1 MGTETRNAEDF
12 IIRVQ
17 NLEVNRYNARVLD
30 GIDWTVR
37 PQENWV
43 ILGPNGAGKTTLL
56 SCLLAYVPPSKGTID
71 VLGERWGKYDWR
83 KLRERVG
90 IVSASLLTR
99 IPDAETGLAVV
110 VGGLHA
116 QMGLRGHKI
125 SDAERHTALEH
136 LRRVNAEHLQDRA
149 WGVLSQGE
157 RQRVLIARALMPNP
171 ALLIVDEPCGGL
183 DPVSRETFVQHLDEL
198 ARDADAPAL
207 VLVTHHIDEI
217 TPAFEHVLM
226 LKDGRTYA
234 AGPAS
239 ELINDEAL
247 SAVFDASLRVERRG
261 ERFHLASVDLPSSI
275 SSS

>member
-1 MGTETRNAEDF
+1 MGTAPHEHEDY

-17 NLEVNRYNARVLD
+17 GLQVNRYNARVLD

-37 PQENWV
+37 PNENWV

-56 SCLLAYVPPSKGTID
+56 SCLMAYVPPSKGTID
-71 VLGERWGKYDWR
+71 VLGARWGQYDWR

-90 IVSASLLTR
+90 IVSASLLHR
-99 IPDAETGLAVV
+99 IPDAETALAVV

-116 QMGLRGHKI
+116 QMGLRGAAMDD
-125 SDAERHTALEH
+125 DARTEALAH
-136 LRRVNAEHLQDRA
+136 LERVNAAHLQDRP

-157 RQRVLIARALMPNP
+157 RQRVLIARALMPKP

-183 DPVSRETFVQHLDEL
+183 DPVARETFVRHLDQL
-198 ARDADAPAL
+198 ARDKDAPSL

-217 TPAFEHVLM
+217 TPAFSHVLL

-234 AGPAS
+234 AGLAA
-239 ELINDEAL
+239 ELINDETL
-247 SAVFDASLRVERRG
+247 SEVFGADLHITRRG
-261 ERFHLASVDLPSSI
+261 DRFHLAQVELASST

>member
-1 MGTETRNAEDF
+1 MGTESHRQSYV
-12 IIRVQ
+12 IRVQ
-17 NLEVNRYNARVLD
+17 GLQVNRYNARVLD

-37 PQENWV
+37 PHENWV

-71 VLGERWGKYDWR
+71 VLGVRWGQYDWR

-90 IVSASLLTR
+90 IVSASLLSR

-116 QMGLRGHKI
+116 QMGMRGGKI
-125 SDAERHTALEH
+125 TDVERHEALAH
-136 LRRVNAEHLQDRA
+136 LRRVNAEHLQDRP

-157 RQRVLIARALMPNP
+157 RQRVLIARALMPRP

-183 DPVSRETFVQHLDEL
+183 DPVSRETFVQHLDQL
-198 ARDADAPAL
+198 ARDQDAPAL

-217 TPAFEHVLM
+217 TPAFSHVLM

-234 AGPAS
+234 AGRAD
-239 ELINDEAL
+239 ELINDETL
-247 SAVFDASLRVERRG
+247 SAVFGADLQVERRG
-261 ERFHLASVDLPSSI
+261 DRFHLARVEL
-275 SSS
+275 SSSTSSS